1 MEDSFQHFYY
11 SQKEKK
17 NFNVNNSID
26 NTFEWETLRWVFFSV
41 KIRKYNEC
49 NDILIVMNIF
59 EHFTQAITVGNYPKK
74 IT

>member
-1 MEDSFQHFYY
+1 MLIILLIIPLS
-11 SQKEKK
+11 EKLY
-17 NFNVNNSID
+17 V
-26 NTFEWETLRWVFFSV
+26 ERFFSV
-41 KIRKYNEC
+41 KIRQYNEC